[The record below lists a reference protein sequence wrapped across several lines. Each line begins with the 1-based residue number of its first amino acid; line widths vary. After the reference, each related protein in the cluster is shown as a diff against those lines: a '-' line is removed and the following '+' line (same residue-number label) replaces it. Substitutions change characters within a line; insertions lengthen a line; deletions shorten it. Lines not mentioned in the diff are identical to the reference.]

1 MNKYLNKIL
10 NGLIQI
16 HILHH
21 AQKTPIY
28 GSWMISELKRHGYN
42 ISPGTLYPLL
52 HKMEKENL
60 LSKRTEIVEGKKR
73 IYYSITNQGENLLK
87 ELKGKVKEL
96 FHEII

>member
-60 LSKRTEIVEGKKR
+60 LTKKIEIVEGKKR
-73 IYYSITNQGENLLK
+73 IYYSITSQGENLLK
-87 ELKGKVKEL
+87 ELKRKVKEL

>member
-21 AQKTPIY
+21 AQKAPIY

-60 LSKRTEIVEGKKR
+60 LAKRTEIVEGKKR
-73 IYYSITNQGENLLK
+73 IYYSITSQGENLLK
-87 ELKGKVKEL
+87 ELKAKVKEL
-96 FHEII
+96 F

>member
-1 MNKYLNKIL
+1 MNKYFNKIL

-21 AQKTPIY
+21 AQKAPIY

-60 LSKRTEIVEGKKR
+60 LTKRIQIVEGKKR
-73 IYYSITNQGENLLK
+73 IYYSITPEGENLLK
-87 ELKGKVKEL
+87 ELKEKVKEL

>member
-21 AQKTPIY
+21 AQKAPIY
-28 GSWMISELKRHGYN
+28 GSWMISELKRHGYH

-60 LSKRTEIVEGKKR
+60 LTKKIEIVEGKKR

>member
-21 AQKTPIY
+21 AQKAPIY

>member
-21 AQKTPIY
+21 AQKAPIY

-60 LSKRTEIVEGKKR
+60 LTKRTEIVEGKKR
-73 IYYSITNQGENLLK
+73 IYYSITGQGENLLK
-87 ELKGKVKEL
+87 ELKAKVKEL

>member
-28 GSWMISELKRHGYN
+28 GSWMISELKRHGYH

-60 LSKRTEIVEGKKR
+60 LAKRVEIVEGKKR
-73 IYYSITNQGENLLK
+73 IYYSITRQGENLLK
-87 ELKGKVKEL
+87 ELRGKVKEL